1 MTRLFTTRST
11 TTISSLEI
19 TWLKKVDAPGQARK
33 FSQSAPRYSGRSS
46 KNGPRDRFDRSQQ
59 HRKKLYESTHLQEES
74 VSRPCEVSEER
85 PVKISSSLSVLEVMV
100 SADKKLTLRNTED
113 NFSAGK
119 VSSFVERWAEITT
132 DGGCIL
138 NNIQRVSINFI
149 WFFLQTD
156 FVDLRRRK
164 SS

>member
-1 MTRLFTTRST
+1 
-11 TTISSLEI
+11 
-19 TWLKKVDAPGQARK
+19 
-33 FSQSAPRYSGRSS
+33 
-46 KNGPRDRFDRSQQ
+46 
-59 HRKKLYESTHLQEES
+59 
-74 VSRPCEVSEER
+74 
-85 PVKISSSLSVLEVMV
+85 MV
-100 SADKKLTLRNTED
+100 NPDKKLTLRNTED

-119 VSSFVERWAEITT
+119 VSSFVESWAEITT